1 MHDEGNVISY
11 PLLFVMRLTKLTGF
25 FYWGYPGEEKLH
37 LGVGPYSTTKHRNAN
52 AIFLVKLIWRLV
64 GQDSDFQVSSTNT
77 KTTMLG
83 SQKIPQY
90 LPQLVIW

>member
-1 MHDEGNVISY
+1 MKASYLLFARVCNVIDKINRIFLLGATAGKTNY
-11 PLLFVMRLTKLTGF
+11 PWV
-25 FYWGYPGEEKLH
+25 
-37 LGVGPYSTTKHRNAN
+37 LGLYSTTKHRNAN